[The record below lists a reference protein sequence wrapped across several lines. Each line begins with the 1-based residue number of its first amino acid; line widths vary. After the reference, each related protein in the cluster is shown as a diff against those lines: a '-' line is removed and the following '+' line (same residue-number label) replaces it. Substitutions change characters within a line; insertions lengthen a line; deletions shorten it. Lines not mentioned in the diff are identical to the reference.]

1 MAFQLPLRSLGL
13 QCLRKFPNQRFS
25 SETAAITESTNV
37 TPVKSKRKKKKRK
50 FLASPSYCNS
60 KAQVNKSTIHNQ
72 FRQVALSVT
81 PLYMMSYDAQLEYK
95 NREIQDVLQKMMN
108 RFVCYQQYPLSD
120 KMIENLKNF
129 HLMCPLEP
137 CLPSPVINGYR
148 SKDEVTTGKGVD
160 NNVAVGLTVGKGT
173 RSYTVP
179 NTYLANVGRKHK
191 EITRAFGDFI
201 STSSFDPFIWPEFE
215 GLGKPH
221 QPTGH
226 WRIMSVRSSTLGQSM
241 AYIIFHP
248 QRKSEDIQMKAKEEL
263 LNYFQNGPGRL
274 CGLDTLFFQPTL
286 SSRANAGIVPFQ
298 LLYGQPYITERL
310 LNCTFR
316 ISIDSFFQ
324 INVSAAEVLYSVIK
338 DCAKLKPTD
347 VFLDICCGTGSIGIS
362 MAASAKRLFGVEII
376 QQAIDDAKLNAKLN
390 NQSVIRSIRRCQ
402 QIHRLIYV
410 TCRPV
415 GNTIKNFMDL
425 CCPPNEKLPGEPFSP
440 TRAVPVDMFPHTVHC
455 ELVVVFER

>member
-1 MAFQLPLRSLGL
+1 
-13 QCLRKFPNQRFS
+13 
-25 SETAAITESTNV
+25 
-37 TPVKSKRKKKKRK
+37 
-50 FLASPSYCNS
+50 
-60 KAQVNKSTIHNQ
+60 
-72 FRQVALSVT
+72 
-81 PLYMMSYDAQLEYK
+81 
-95 NREIQDVLQKMMN
+95 
-108 RFVCYQQYPLSD
+108 
-120 KMIENLKNF
+120 
-129 HLMCPLEP
+129 
-137 CLPSPVINGYR
+137 
-148 SKDEVTTGKGVD
+148 
-160 NNVAVGLTVGKGT
+160 
-173 RSYTVP
+173 
-179 NTYLANVGRKHK
+179 
-191 EITRAFGDFI
+191 
-201 STSSFDPFIWPEFE
+201 
-215 GLGKPH
+215 
-221 QPTGH
+221 
-226 WRIMSVRSSTLGQSM
+226 MSVRSSTLGQSM

-310 LNCTFR
+310 LDCTFR

-390 NQSVIRSIRRCQ
+390 NVNNVEFICSRASEALKKISVGAYFDINETAVAVVNPGRNGVS
-402 QIHRLIYV
+402 
-410 TCRPV
+410 
-415 GNTIKNFMDL
+415 NL
-425 CCPPNEKLPGEPFSP
+425 CCPPNEKLPGNPFSP